1 MIGVD
6 ENLGEDFF
14 AEHPDE
20 NECNCSWCKE
30 MIPAYSQL
38 YRLLE
43 ENHYGMNNKEI
54 KTILDQIKEN
64 HECTHDDL
72 GNAIDEIQEILN
84 EDETK

>member
-14 AEHPDE
+14 NNSTEE
-20 NECNCSWCKE
+20 TCNCSWCRE

-38 YRLLE
+38 YKLLE

-54 KTILDQIKEN
+54 KTIVDQIKEN
-64 HECTHDDL
+64 HEDTHDAL
-72 GNAIDEIQEILN
+72 GNALDEVEEILN
-84 EDETK
+84 EYEKE